1 MALQLGDIVPDFTQD
16 SSEGPISFHQWVGDS
31 WVVLFSHPADY
42 TPVCTTELGTVAS
55 LKSEFERRNV
65 KVIALSVDSAE
76 SHRGW
81 INDIN
86 ETQNTTVNYPIIA
99 DGDRKVSDLY
109 GMIHPNSLNNLTVRS
124 VFIIDPNKKL
134 RLTISFDNVIAV
146 AGAAKSNYTLL
157 IFGLTLSV
165 IMMVTL
171 ANAISAY
178 LKEHKWVGWLGILSI
193 LWVAVDL
200 IRDDFKLFF

>member
-1 MALQLGDIVPDFTQD
+1 MRTFGGILLFYIAYKLYGDILKDN
-16 SSEGPISFHQWVGDS
+16 PIEQAKIKK
-31 WVVLFSHPADY
+31 SHLIKETDKKNYWRPILTIIVAD
-42 TPVCTTELGTVAS
+42 
-55 LKSEFERRNV
+55 
-65 KVIALSVDSAE
+65 
-76 SHRGW
+76 
-81 INDIN
+81 
-86 ETQNTTVNYPIIA
+86 
-99 DGDRKVSDLY
+99 
-109 GMIHPNSLNNLTVRS
+109 
-124 VFIIDPNKKL
+124 
-134 RLTISFDNVIAV
+134 LTISIDNLIAV